1 MIIPH
6 EYSHVHAYP
15 IISWS
20 FETKGGGNFQGSSIL
35 SRDMSSILERTKN
48 RKENCD
54 GRLDDKSFLE
64 KEHLHLDI

>member
-20 FETKGGGNFQGSSIL
+20 FETKGGGNFTQI
-35 SRDMSSILERTKN
+35 K
-48 RKENCD
+48 
-54 GRLDDKSFLE
+54 
-64 KEHLHLDI
+64 